1 MLEALINTKKIKIW
15 IVPLSPQKENPQ
27 RELWFFCF
35 MEKVKGTF
43 SFWSKIK
50 KQASDSLFGFSM
62 LAQDFL
68 LGTLKI
74 IPLSPLNLNLNN

>member
-1 MLEALINTKKIKIW
+1 
-15 IVPLSPQKENPQ
+15 VV
-27 RELWFFCF
+27 FFVF
-35 MEKVKGTF
+35 MEKVKRTF